1 MTEGKNKE
9 QKVESV
15 DNGVEEEFAAEAEVD
30 IEAETE
36 QNLKKDYEA
45 LLEEVELYKDKLLR
59 MGADFENYKK
69 RMEREQSMRM
79 KYAGEPVLKEM
90 LFAID
95 NLERAIDQ
103 GTAEGADA
111 EQHLKAMLEG
121 VELTHK
127 RLLADLEKFEVT
139 AIESIGQPFDPNVHE
154 AMTMEA
160 NDDVPANYVITEFEK
175 GYYYKDR
182 LLRAARVIVS
192 SGPSKE

>member
-1 MTEGKNKE
+1 VTEGKNKE

-59 MGADFENYKK
+59 MGADFDNCKK

-90 LFAID
+90 LYAID

-103 GTAEGADA
+103 GTAEGANA

-139 AIESIGQPFDPNVHE
+139 AIESIGQLFDPNVHE

-160 NDDVPANYVITEFEK
+160 SDDVPANHVITEFEK

-182 LLRAARVIVS
+182 LLRAAKVIVS
-192 SGPSKE
+192 SGPGK

>member
-90 LFAID
+90 LYAID

-103 GTAEGADA
+103 GTAEGANA

-139 AIESIGQPFDPNVHE
+139 AIESIGQLFDPNVHE

-160 NDDVPANYVITEFEK
+160 SDDVPANHVITEFEK

-182 LLRAARVIVS
+182 LLRAAKVIVS
-192 SGPSKE
+192 SGPAK